1 MSTHPNPTPTYPTER
16 DGMLVVRSV
25 FVVLA
30 AAMLL
35 LVAYAAAST
44 GQGQQARPEP
54 AANR

>member
-1 MSTHPNPTPTYPTER
+1 MSTQPTPTSAYAIEQDR
-16 DGMLVVRSV
+16 MLVVRSV

-35 LVAYAAAST
+35 LIAYAAVDT
-44 GQGQQARPEP
+44 GQGQQARPEL

>member
-1 MSTHPNPTPTYPTER
+1 MSTHPDPTPAYPTER
-16 DGMLVVRSV
+16 GRTLVVRSV

-35 LVAYAAAST
+35 LIAYAAVDT
-44 GQGQQARPEP
+44 GQGQQARPEL

>member
-1 MSTHPNPTPTYPTER
+1 MSSQPTQTPAYAIEQDR
-16 DGMLVVRSV
+16 MLVVRSV

-44 GQGQQARPEP
+44 GQGQQARPEL

>member
-1 MSTHPNPTPTYPTER
+1 MSTHPNPTSAYPTER
-16 DGMLVVRSV
+16 DKTLVVRSV

-44 GQGQQARPEP
+44 GQGQQTRPEP